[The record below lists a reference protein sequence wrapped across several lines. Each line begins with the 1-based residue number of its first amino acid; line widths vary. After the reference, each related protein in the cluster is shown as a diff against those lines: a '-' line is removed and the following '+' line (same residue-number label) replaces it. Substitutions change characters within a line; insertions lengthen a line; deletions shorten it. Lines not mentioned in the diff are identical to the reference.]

1 MTTPM
6 SNAEVAQHFAEADAL
21 FGRQSATEAKPDPL
35 ARFVEIQKRLREIEE
50 EEKRLKA
57 EAEPLQEH
65 ILNEWADKGQTK
77 ATLAG
82 MTAYVRMDFYC
93 NKRGGVPTETVC
105 DVLRTIGL
113 ADMVAPS
120 YNAAKLKSIV
130 KEWNESG
137 QVPEELQALLS
148 YDTVPR
154 LVAIKA

>member
-1 MTTPM
+1 MVTQ
-6 SNAEVAQHFAEADAL
+6 NDKLAE
-21 FGRQSATEAKPDPL
+21 
-35 ARFVEIQKRLREIEE
+35 FVKLER
-50 EEKRLKA
+50 EKRELESRL
-57 EAEPLQEH
+57 EAIKSERQKLEQA
-65 ILNEWADKGQTK
+65 LLDEWANRGQTS
-77 ATLAG
+77 ANLDGFCT
-82 MTAYVRMDFYC
+82 YVRMDFYC
-93 NKRGGVPTETVC
+93 NKKGGVPTESVC